1 MKQCHSFVIRYRRKY
16 GEINE
21 MNKIK
26 AVRIIEPNKLCIVEE
41 NMPAID
47 EVNNVLVK
55 VKASGLCG
63 SDAGIYHGA
72 NAAATYPR
80 IIGHEIVGEVVEC
93 GSSASKVKVGDR
105 VIIDQVNACGHCYAC
120 RHGRPN
126 VCQNLRVRGVHID
139 GGYREYI
146 AVPDDSCYIL
156 PDNLRYEDAVLIEP
170 TTIAVQACSRADIK
184 EDDEVLINGQGA
196 LGARM
201 LSIVK
206 LYNPKKIIV
215 SDIFDEKLEEALANG
230 ADAAIN
236 PKKEDFF
243 ERLKE
248 LTTDGYGHTV
258 SIDCA
263 CTKDSLGT
271 LIQGT
276 GNAGRVITMGFTTSP
291 TEVTN
296 FGITSKELDIRGSRL
311 QNRKFQEVID
321 LVKAGKLDLDHK
333 ISHVCDF
340 REAQSAFDFNDTHD
354 PSIRKIVFTM
364 EGEPYKVK
372 KDENGF

>member
-1 MKQCHSFVIRYRRKY
+1 
-16 GEINE
+16 

-26 AVRIIEPNKLCIVEE
+26 AVRVMEPNKLCIVEDE
-41 NMPAID
+41 MPKID
-47 EVNNVLVK
+47 DENNVLVK

-63 SDAGIYHGA
+63 SDVGIYHGT

-93 GSSASKVKVGDR
+93 GPTASKVKVGDR

-120 RHGRPN
+120 RHGHPN

-146 AVPDDSCYIL
+146 AVQDSACYIL

-184 EDDEVLINGQGA
+184 DDDEVLINGQGA

-206 LYNPKKIIV
+206 LYHPKKIIV
-215 SDIFDEKLEEALANG
+215 SDIFDEKLDDAIKNG
-230 ADAAIN
+230 ADFAIN
-236 PKKEDFF
+236 PLKEDFA
-243 ERLKE
+243 ERLRDI
-248 LTTDGYGHTV
+248 TSDGYGPTV

-263 CTKDSLGT
+263 CTRDSLGT
-271 LIQGT
+271 LINVT
-276 GNAGRVITMGFTTSP
+276 GNAGRIITMGFTTTP

-364 EGEPYKVK
+364 EGDPYKVREDK
-372 KDENGF
+372 N

>member
-1 MKQCHSFVIRYRRKY
+1 M
-16 GEINE
+16 ET
-21 MNKIK
+21 IK
-26 AVRIIEPNKLCIVEE
+26 AVRIMKPGELRIVEE
-41 NMPAID
+41 EMPHID

-63 SDAGIYHGA
+63 SDAGIYHGT

-93 GSSASKVKVGDR
+93 GPSAAKVKVGDR
-105 VIIDQVNACGHCYAC
+105 VIIDQVTACGHCYAC

-139 GGYREYI
+139 GGYREYM
-146 AVPDDSCYIL
+146 AVPDKDCYIL
-156 PDNLRYEDAVLIEP
+156 PEGLRYVDAVLIEP
-170 TTIAVQACSRADIK
+170 TTIAVQACSRAQIQ

-196 LGARM
+196 LGTRM

-206 LYNPKKIIV
+206 LHHPKKIIV
-215 SDIFDEKLEEALANG
+215 SDIVDEKLQDALRNG
-230 ADAAIN
+230 ATDVIN
-236 PKKEDFF
+236 PLKENFF
-243 ERLKE
+243 EKLRDI
-248 LTTDGYGHTV
+248 TTDGYGPTV

-271 LIQGT
+271 MIQGS
-276 GNAGRVITMGFTTSP
+276 GNAGRVITMGFTNTL

-311 QNRKFQEVID
+311 QNHKFQEVID
-321 LVKAGKLDLDHK
+321 LVNEGKVNLDHQ

-340 REAQSAFDFNDTHD
+340 REAQSGFDFNDTHD

-364 EGEPYKVK
+364 EGEPYKVRPD
-372 KDENGF
+372 KD

>member
-1 MKQCHSFVIRYRRKY
+1 M
-16 GEINE
+16 E
-21 MNKIK
+21 KIK
-26 AVRIIEPNKLCIVEE
+26 AVRIMEPEDLRIVEE
-41 NMPAID
+41 AKPEID
-47 EVNNVLVK
+47 EKNNVLVQ

-63 SDAGIYHGA
+63 SDAGIYHGT

-80 IIGHEIVGEVVEC
+80 IIGHEIVGEVVQC
-93 GSSASKVKVGDR
+93 GPTAKKVKVGDR
-105 VIIDQVNACGHCYAC
+105 VIIDQVTACGHCYAC

-126 VCQNLRVRGVHID
+126 VCQNLQVRGVHID
-139 GGYREYI
+139 GGYREFI
-146 AVPDDSCYIL
+146 AVPDEHCYIL
-156 PDNLRYEDAVLIEP
+156 PDGLRYVDAVLIEP
-170 TTIAVQACSRADIK
+170 TTIAVQACSRAEIK

-206 LYNPKKIIV
+206 LYHPKKIIV
-215 SDIFDEKLEEALANG
+215 SDIFDEKLQEALGNG
-230 ADAAIN
+230 ADVAIN
-236 PKKEDFF
+236 PMKENFA

-248 LTTDGYGHTV
+248 VTSDGYGPTV

-271 LIQGT
+271 LIGVT

-321 LVKAGKLDLDHK
+321 LVKEGKVDLDHK

-364 EGEPYKVK
+364 DGEPYKVK
-372 KDENGF
+372 PDED